1 MEFVLKRFLK
11 IVFMLMAVLILISA
25 IGAGWLFFWPIIPEK
40 GRQETDFKVKWGSSL
55 YAISQNL
62 EKEGII
68 QSADYF
74 VLATRLLGR
83 SDAFKAGLFRL
94 KTSSS
99 NYSTLKA
106 LQQGAQSY
114 IKLTV
119 PEGLPAKKIAAIV
132 QNKLDLDSTTFMH
145 LLSDTGLIAELG
157 LQTPQLEGYLFPE
170 TYNLPYGIDE
180 RQVIETMVDLFRVQ
194 LPDSF
199 EVRAGRAGF
208 MPNQIIILASIIEA
222 EALLD
227 DEMPLISSVFH
238 NRLKKGMLLQADPT
252 IQYIIPDGPRRLLNR
267 DLEIDSPYNTYKH
280 PGLPPTPIN
289 NPGRKAILAALDP
302 ADTGYLYFVANGDGS
317 HTFSVTLRQHL
328 NAKRKLDE
336 IRKSIA
342 REKRRNG

>member
-1 MEFVLKRFLK
+1 VEFVLKRLLK
-11 IVFMLMAVLILISA
+11 IVSILIGVLLLMGA
-25 IGAGWLFFWPIIPEK
+25 AGAGWLFFWPLMP
-40 GRQETDFKVKWGSSL
+40 GQDRQEIDFRVKWGSSL
-55 YAISQNL
+55 YNISQNL
-62 EKEGII
+62 EKQGIV
-68 QSADYF
+68 QSAENF
-74 VLATRLLGR
+74 VMVTKLLGR

-99 NYSTLKA
+99 NYSVLKA

-114 IKLTV
+114 IKVTI

-132 QNKLDLDSTTFMH
+132 QNKLDLDSMAFMH
-145 LLSDTGLIAELG
+145 LVSDTEFIQELG

-180 RQVIETMVDLFRVQ
+180 RQVIETMVDLFKEE

-199 EVRAGRAGF
+199 ETRASRAGF
-208 MPNQIIILASIIEA
+208 TLNQIITLASIIQA
-222 EALLD
+222 EAILD

-267 DLEIDSPYNTYKH
+267 DLEIDSPYNTYQH

-289 NPGRKAILAALDP
+289 NPCRKAILAALEP

-317 HTFSVTLRQHL
+317 HTFSVTLQQHL